1 MPVFWDVPST
11 AALYMDPSSLVTV
24 PVIRVQTRLYI
35 RPSVGDAISRPSMS
49 AQGHQ
54 QSAGSLAPGRLLPS
68 ALQPINETH
77 LHHLSAAKSRHTA
90 RSFLMEIDQSA
101 GICKVHSCLSV
112 LDVIKRPPSSA
123 CPRRQTHCRDSCH
136 MGGRSFAL
144 YILLTSIGTR
154 RDRRH
159 VARLKH
165 SRDGIHPRAI
175 LV

>member
-1 MPVFWDVPST
+1 MLSLPPRRLPSCQRQAT
-11 AALYMDPSSLVTV
+11 KNIQAEQPLSGVK
-24 PVIRVQTRLYI
+24 R
-35 RPSVGDAISRPSMS
+35 AISRKISDGQLLNVRS
-49 AQGHQ
+49 HQ
-54 QSAGSLAPGRLLPS
+54 E
-68 ALQPINETH
+68 ETSIGPEFRRVCGQ
-77 LHHLSAAKSRHTA
+77 LTANSRHTA

-112 LDVIKRPPSSA
+112 LDVVKRPPSSA
-123 CPRRQTHCRDSCH
+123 YAPGPRRQTHCRDSCH